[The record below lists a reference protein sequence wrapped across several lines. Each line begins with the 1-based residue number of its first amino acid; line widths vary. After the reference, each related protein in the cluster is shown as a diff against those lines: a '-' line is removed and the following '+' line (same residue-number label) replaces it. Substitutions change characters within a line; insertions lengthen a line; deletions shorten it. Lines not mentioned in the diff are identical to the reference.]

1 MVNTIQLQYQSTVF
15 NDDRIHIY
23 DCGNDINELK
33 NKLIMFIKSGDVD
46 IKRSKVVQIKGSK
59 QFQLLTS
66 FELQLLMINYD

>member
-1 MVNTIQLQYQSTVF
+1 MENTIQLQYQSTVF

-23 DCGNDINELK
+23 DCGSDINDLK

-46 IKRSKVVQIKGSK
+46 IKKSKVIQIKNGK